1 MEEEVEAPYN
11 PFVPEKIIP
20 EPELVSFS
28 ADGQILLKWN
38 VKMRMSP
45 QENQFS
51 IRIGR
56 SLAIKE
62 QKEEI
67 AIVDMIYEQNS
78 DP

>member
-1 MEEEVEAPYN
+1 VEEEVEAPYN

-45 QENQFS
+45 
-51 IRIGR
+51 
-56 SLAIKE
+56 
-62 QKEEI
+62 
-67 AIVDMIYEQNS
+67 
-78 DP
+78 